1 MRRSAA
7 PSLPLLAILA
17 IATAACGKRGG
28 DAVAAATLTSAETPA
43 ASDKKRGPEGEAPPE
58 NLPDLP
64 TETVGPPV
72 TLDGQS
78 RPWPP
83 PPPAG
88 VPLVAA
94 LAVETPVLATP
105 DVDAPRLGQLRAGA
119 KVEMD
124 PRPVSGRGCSGGF
137 RAIKPM
143 GFVCIG
149 SATLDLDHPVVRAS
163 TRRPDVT
170 DRLPYIYGTSTRGG
184 PAYAV
189 LPSDK
194 DLATFE
200 PHLQSHLKRWAR
212 DKVNGATYGLDVWGK
227 WKGAPLPPALV
238 AMRERMTDPDIPWY
252 FKDGARTPNLSGLAA
267 GDTVKAGEFS
277 RSNGIAFVDTFLY
290 EGRRYN
296 VSVDLRAMPADRF
309 RPIRGSDFH
318 GLRIPED
325 VDFPFAIVRTRAA
338 RALRAVGKGFAK
350 GQRLPYRAIVKL
362 TGHQRIKD
370 GHLIYETV
378 DGDWIDDQVASRV
391 RPARKMPGWAIAGE
405 KWIDISVSKQ
415 ILVAYE
421 GTKPVYVTLVST
433 GEAGLADPEKT
444 RATTRGI
451 FRIHT
456 KYLTATM
463 DSKVVGEEFELRDV
477 PYVQYFHQGYALHAA
492 YWHDVFGQPKSHG
505 CINLAPEDAR
515 RLFFWTTPGVP
526 AGWHGASKAR
536 TGTIVFIHP

>member
-1 MRRSAA
+1 MSPLRLAAIPALSA
-7 PSLPLLAILA
+7 LAAL
-17 IATAACGKRGG
+17 TVGCGKKKEG
-28 DAVAAATLTSAETPA
+28 DLVAAATLTSADAPA
-43 ASDKKRGPEGEAPPE
+43 AANHARDGEEPPS

-64 TETVGPPV
+64 DDPTAPPV
-72 TLDGQS
+72 TLDGAS

-83 PPPAG
+83 PPPKG

-94 LAVETPVLATP
+94 LAVETPVLSTP

-119 KVEMD
+119 LVEMD
-124 PRPVSGRGCSGGF
+124 PRAVTGRGCAGGY
-137 RAIKPM
+137 RKIKPM
-143 GFVCIG
+143 GFVCLG
-149 SATLDLDHPVVRAS
+149 SATLELDHPIVRAS
-163 TRRPDVT
+163 SRRPDVT
-170 DRLPYIYGTSTRGG
+170 SRLPYIYGTATRGG
-184 PAYAV
+184 PAYAT
-189 LPSDK
+189 LPTAK
-194 DLATFE
+194 DLEAFE
-200 PHLQSHLKRWAR
+200 PHLASHLRRWSR
-212 DKVNGATYGLDVWGK
+212 DPVNGATYGLDVWGK

-238 AMRERMTDPDIPWY
+238 AMREHMTDPDIPW
-252 FKDGARTPNLSGLAA
+252 FVRDGARTPNLSGLAA
-267 GDTVKAGEFS
+267 GDTAKAGEFS
-277 RSNGIAFVDTFLY
+277 RSNGVAFVDSFLHQ
-290 EGRRYN
+290 GRRYN
-296 VSVDLRAMPADRF
+296 VAVDLRMMPADRF

-325 VDFPFAIVRTRAA
+325 IDFPFAIVRKRGA

-350 GQRLPYRAIVKL
+350 GQRLAYRSAVKL
-362 TGHQRIKD
+362 TGHQRIRD
-370 GHLIYETV
+370 GHLVYETV
-378 DGDWIDDQVASRV
+378 DGDWVDDQTASRV

-415 ILVAYE
+415 TLIAYE

-433 GEAGLADPEKT
+433 GEAGLGDPEKS

-515 RLFFWTTPGVP
+515 RLFFWTGPRVP
-526 AGWHGASKAR
+526 EGWHGAAKSR
-536 TGTIVFIHP
+536 TGTVVFIHP